1 MDAAAISTVCQGSPY
16 PPDLSQYLI
25 GPGFVPQRLPQ
36 QKAAG
41 AKKSILI
48 GSHLIPPPESIV
60 GRYRYLDCPVPFGA
74 RKERKFY
81 QALLIALNAEGPNIR
96 LRKVAEMLVKQALKG
111 EAWAIK
117 ELADR
122 IDGKVPQAQI
132 IQGDEDGGRVRYY
145 AEMPVKDKT
154 TEEWL
159 RGNPVKAEPI
169 TH

>member
-1 MDAAAISTVCQGSPY
+1 MPFQ
-16 PPDLSQYLI
+16 
-25 GPGFVPQRLPQ
+25 PGQITNPN
-36 QKAAG
+36 
-41 AKKSILI
+41 
-48 GSHLIPPPESIV
+48 
-60 GRYRYLDCPVPFGA
+60 GA

-81 QALLIALNAEGPNIR
+81 QALLVALNAEGPDIR

-132 IQGDEDGGRVRYY
+132 VQGDQDGGPVRYY
-145 AEMPVKDKT
+145 AEVPRVAES
-154 TEEWL
+154 TEAWVA
-159 RGNPVKAEPI
+159 GNPVKHAKADT

>member
-1 MDAAAISTVCQGSPY
+1 MPFQ
-16 PPDLSQYLI
+16 
-25 GPGFVPQRLPQ
+25 PGQITNPN
-36 QKAAG
+36 
-41 AKKSILI
+41 
-48 GSHLIPPPESIV
+48 
-60 GRYRYLDCPVPFGA
+60 GA

-81 QALLIALNAEGPNIR
+81 QALLIALNAEGPDIR
-96 LRKVAEMLVKQALKG
+96 LRKVAEILVKQALKG

-132 IQGDEDGGRVRYY
+132 IQGDEDGGSVRYIVELPEKS
-145 AEMPVKDKT
+145 AT

-159 RGNPVKAEPI
+159 EGIRREDAGRALVTGVAAVDDEQ

>member
-1 MDAAAISTVCQGSPY
+1 MPFQ
-16 PPDLSQYLI
+16 
-25 GPGFVPQRLPQ
+25 PGQITNP
-36 QKAAG
+36 K
-41 AKKSILI
+41 
-48 GSHLIPPPESIV
+48 
-60 GRYRYLDCPVPFGA
+60 GA

-81 QALLIALNAEGPNIR
+81 QSLLIALNAEGPDIR
-96 LRKVAEMLVKQALKG
+96 LRQVAEMLVKLALKG

-132 IQGDEDGGRVRYY
+132 IQGDEDGGSVRYY
-145 AEMPVKDKT
+145 VELPEKSAT

-159 RGNPVKAEPI
+159 EGIRREDAGRALVTGVATVDDKP

>member
-1 MDAAAISTVCQGSPY
+1 MPFQ
-16 PPDLSQYLI
+16 
-25 GPGFVPQRLPQ
+25 PGQITNPN
-36 QKAAG
+36 
-41 AKKSILI
+41 
-48 GSHLIPPPESIV
+48 
-60 GRYRYLDCPVPFGA
+60 GA

-81 QALLIALNAEGPNIR
+81 QALLIALNAEGPDIR
-96 LRKVAEMLVKQALKG
+96 LRKVAEILVKQALKG

-132 IQGDEDGGRVRYY
+132 IQGDDDGGSVRYIVELPEKS
-145 AEMPVKDKT
+145 AT

-159 RGNPVKAEPI
+159 ESIRREDAGRALVTGVAAAVDDEQ